1 MQYIKTE
8 GLLIDTVNKEF
19 NVLNNAISLSSTTTK
34 KEFNLFDKEGIALDV
49 NNKKINVLTDVISLS
64 GNTKQFNLFNGEG
77 VNLDVNNKKINVFGT
92 EGINLNVNNKN
103 FNVLTS
109 AISLSG
115 NTKQFNVFGTEG
127 INLDVNNKNFNVLTS
142 AISLTGGNTKQFNV
156 FGTEGIALDINN
168 KNLSFLNGVISFSS
182 DPNVNNFKAVD
193 NGNVGKSCVG
203 IVNNGNTTLDASFS
217 ITTTNSTVS
226 SNSFSVNSK
235 SSISKHDSIS
245 LLGDSNT
252 LANSSINILGKNNIL
267 NTNSILFNS
276 NNSTVSS
283 RSVQIN
289 GDNNFVD
296 NNSLSILG
304 SSNFVTNSSTNIA
317 SNNNKIYNNSL
328 NIDGFNNLVS
338 SNSVALNS
346 FDSNLRDT
354 SLAIN
359 TFNSGLSTNSILI
372 NSRNTTSRLSSIDLL
387 GSNNTLR
394 DKSVS
399 VNGQNNTILSNS
411 LAFNTNNS
419 SITGNSVVLGG
430 NSNIVNDF
438 SFVVASSGSKAY
450 NESSVIGGKSNTASL
465 SSVAIG
471 SVNTE
476 IIGQNSQ
483 SIGGSNNNFNASNS
497 VFLGGQNNA
506 SANVPNGT
514 SNGNNSFII
523 GGTNNK
529 TGNNGIIIGGKDNL
543 IQNNS
548 IVIGGSGNNTGNFS
562 SVLILGR
569 NNIVANRS
577 DVVYLPEIIAQGNLT
592 ITGNISAGGNITSV
606 NTTTGNVSA
615 FNVNN
620 YLYDIVPLQV
630 DQNKTPLV
638 GTLDSARFNYF
649 GQPRLYVNNQGVSI
663 NTSSSVLNQAL
674 TISGN
679 VSASGNLKVDN
690 TLLIGADANLYRS
703 DTNTLKTDDNFVVG
717 NITVPIS
724 LAAATTD
731 AVVINNSNTL
741 AQRSI
746 DSRVW
751 GTTLVD
757 GNGNG
762 TINSVPKWT
771 DSNTVSNSQIW
782 DNVNV
787 GINTSL
793 PNEKL
798 TVSGSISASGALYGV
813 ATLINNS
820 NGIGYIEIGGSSG
833 AYIDLKSPNSD
844 DFDLRMITDGSTNTI
859 QTGAGQN
866 VVFATTNVGIA
877 TTSPNERLTVS
888 GNISATGN
896 LTVNGDV
903 VLGSDALDT
912 LTFNGGPVNFPNATS
927 VADAIVL
934 GGDVTLYRNGANSLR
949 TNDDFVADGSIF
961 TNSNFV
967 IITNT
972 DFPQYILRSNAN
984 NNNRWGMWLQTPST
998 PTTGNPLIIGPQ
1010 DTSGGGIGL
1019 LTLTR
1024 TSSSTNAVGNVGI
1037 NTSTP
1042 NEKLTVFGNISAS
1055 GNIYSTGAYRA
1066 VQGVP
1071 STGDSSTNGY
1081 AFGADGD
1088 TGLFSPIIGAGGGA
1102 NGALAL
1108 YTNGALAL
1116 STTNVNTYFN
1126 TNVGIGT
1133 TVNPAEKL
1141 TVNGN
1146 IGALGDVRISSAV
1159 SGGEGKSLT
1168 IINNVD
1174 NILNTSVALYLQPN
1188 NASGNARAAAIKAF
1202 QSPTAGNNT
1211 DLRFYTSNFDLPAE
1225 RMIITSNGNVGIGT
1239 AGTTTPGGKLHI
1251 HGGPTN
1257 NTEAELYITGSNGY
1271 IQIHNSSSALAWNP
1285 MVSEGDKSIIFSSG
1299 TTDGTAGLLIGPHSS
1314 FNKGIKIQSSG
1325 DITIG
1330 TIAAGTTNSVIIESS
1345 GTLQKRTIDSRV
1357 WGTSLVD
1364 GSGTANYVA
1373 KWTTGGKT
1381 ITNSIIFDN
1390 GTNVGIGTDSPG
1402 VKLDVN
1408 GVIRSNNEIIGN
1420 GLPGSGQARYI
1431 NGNYGVIHRNDGG
1444 EYYILKTASGDQYGV
1459 WDDKR
1464 PFFINLS
1471 TGRVAMIENV
1481 GIGQAPSAT
1490 EKLIVAG
1497 NVNVSENIS
1506 GVKNV
1511 VMGTQANKATLTYT
1525 TNTAR
1530 TYTIP
1535 DAGANAD
1542 FVMNAGNQTIA
1553 GTKTFSGNTT
1563 FPNGAQATPSINFT
1577 GSTNTGF
1584 YFATNQ
1590 VSTSIAGT
1598 ERFRVTNNFVYT
1610 PKLLVNTISTS
1621 TEVFKVEGDSRLKD
1635 TYINSNGQEFLIS
1648 NNYGVGSLGRNIYI
1662 GNGGQFTAGTSS
1674 NFGSYNTSLGVD
1686 ALSAIT
1692 TGRYNTAVGSYSQQK
1707 TTSGQYNTSLGL
1719 NCSRDNITGQ
1729 QNTAVGYDAL
1739 RLNLSDYNTAIGSN
1753 AMDAL
1758 NSPFANNNTAVGC
1771 NAFEKTP
1778 YGYENTAIGANSMRE
1793 GTSNTG
1799 SVYGNTAVGY
1809 NSLFKCAGYD
1819 NTGIGTNAGGSITT
1833 GFGNSLLG
1841 AGSGP
1846 SITTGSANICLGNF
1860 SGYNITAGYYNV
1872 CIGSNMNGITTGTNN
1887 IAIGESSLN
1896 GGANISNCVAVGVET
1911 LQFNRASNN
1920 VAVGYQA
1927 GKYSGFDSGVNPVGL
1942 TYIGYL
1948 AGTNNTTGQ
1957 QNTAVGDRSSY
1968 LNTAGGNNTAIGRY
1982 AHYNNDSGNSC
1993 VAIGVNALYE
2003 ALGSDNIGIGANAG
2017 RLTGAGGAALTTGT
2031 GNILIGSYSRPSA
2044 AAGTNQIV
2052 IGNSIAGKANNTAFI
2067 GGTSGAYNGNNT
2079 TTWVTTSDKR
2089 IKKNIRDNSE
2099 GLNKIKSIKVKNFE
2113 YKKLSEI
2120 EEIAK
2125 SSFVDKEGVQL
2136 GVIAQEFKEILPDCV
2151 SENES
2156 GILSVNTDS
2165 LVWYLI
2171 NAVKELT
2178 ERLEKLE
2185 SKIK

>member
-1 MQYIKTE
+1 M
-8 GLLIDTVNKEF
+8 
-19 NVLNNAISLSSTTTK
+19 
-34 KEFNLFDKEGIALDV
+34 
-49 NNKKINVLTDVISLS
+49 
-64 GNTKQFNLFNGEG
+64 
-77 VNLDVNNKKINVFGT
+77 
-92 EGINLNVNNKN
+92 
-103 FNVLTS
+103 TS

-115 NTKQFNVFGTEG
+115 NTKQFNVFDKEG
-127 INLDVNNKNFNVLTS
+127 IALDVNNKRIDVLTN
-142 AISLTGGNTKQFNV
+142 AISLSGNTKQFNV

-203 IVNNGNTTLDASFS
+203 IVNNGNTTLDASVS

-283 RSVQIN
+283 GSVQIN

-304 SSNFVTNSSTNIA
+304 NSNFVTNSSTNIA

-328 NIDGFNNLVS
+328 NINGFNNLVS

-346 FDSNLRDT
+346 FDSNLRDI

-372 NSRNTTSRLSSIDLL
+372 NSRNTKSELSSVDLL
-387 GSNNTLR
+387 GSNNTLS
-394 DKSVS
+394 DKSFS
-399 VNGQNNTILSNS
+399 VNGQNNAILSNS

-450 NESSVIGGKSNTASL
+450 KESSVIGGKGNIASL

-483 SIGGSNNNFNASNS
+483 SIGGSNNDFNSSNS

-506 SANVPNGT
+506 SADVPNGT
-514 SNGNNSFII
+514 GNGDSSFII

-529 TGNNGIIIGGKDNL
+529 TGTNGIIIGGKDNL

-562 SVLILGR
+562 NVLILGR
-569 NNIVANRS
+569 NDVVVDRNN
-577 DVVYLPEIIAQGNLT
+577 VVYLPEIRAQGNLT
-592 ITGNISAGGNITSV
+592 ITGNITAGGNITNV
-606 NTTTGNVSA
+606 NTTTGNISS

-620 YLYDIVPLQV
+620 YLYDIVTLQV

-703 DTNTLKTDDNFVVG
+703 ATNTLKTDDNFVVG

-762 TINSVPKWT
+762 TINYIPKWT
-771 DSNTVSNSQIW
+771 DSNTVTNSQVF
-782 DNVNV
+782 DNGTNV
-787 GINTSL
+787 GIGTTA

-798 TVSGSISASGALYGV
+798 TVSGNISASLGFTGQYVELVYDRG
-813 ATLINNS
+813 
-820 NGIGYIEIGGSSG
+820 NGDGGYIDFRNSV
-833 AYIDLKSPNSD
+833 SD
-844 DFDLRMITDGSTNTI
+844 DFDCRII
-859 QTGAGQN
+859 QTGKGLQLCTGSSGSSLGRMTILSGGN
-866 VVFATTNVGIA
+866 IGIN
-877 TTSPNERLTVS
+877 TSTPNERLTVS

-927 VADAIVL
+927 TGDAIIL
-934 GGDVTLYRNGANSLR
+934 GEDVNLYRSSADILR
-949 TNDDFVADGSIF
+949 TSDTFVADGSIF
-961 TNSNFV
+961 TNSSYV
-967 IITNT
+967 VITNSN
-972 DFPQYILRSNAN
+972 FPQYVLRSDGF
-984 NNNRWGMWLQTPST
+984 NNNRWGMWVQTPST
-998 PTTGNPLIIGPQ
+998 PTTGNPLSIGPQ
-1010 DTSGGGIGL
+1010 DAVGSGNPL

-1037 NTSTP
+1037 NTNTP
-1042 NEKLTVFGNISAS
+1042 NERLTVFGNISAS

-1071 STGDSSTNGY
+1071 SSADSSTNGY

-1088 TGLFSPIIGAGGGA
+1088 TGLFSPIIGAGGAA
-1102 NGALAL
+1102 NAALAL
-1108 YTNGALAL
+1108 YCNNTVAL
-1116 STTNVNTYFN
+1116 STTHANTYFN

-1225 RMIITSNGNVGIGT
+1225 RMIITSDGNVGIGT
-1239 AGTTTPGGKLHI
+1239 TSLPSAKLDVQGTVAANYLRVDPQDG
-1251 HGGPTN
+1251 
-1257 NTEAELYITGSNGY
+1257 
-1271 IQIHNSSSALAWNP
+1271 
-1285 MVSEGDKSIIFSSG
+1285 VSEGGEIQLVGAGSFANVQIDNASGNFRVHTLGANNYFQIVGGGSTTALRVENGGAYIGSIATGS
-1299 TTDGTAGLLIGPHSS
+1299 
-1314 FNKGIKIQSSG
+1314 
-1325 DITIG
+1325 
-1330 TIAAGTTNSVIIESS
+1330 TNSVITESS

-1357 WGTSLVD
+1357 WGTSLAD
-1364 GSGTANYVA
+1364 GSGTENYVA

-1381 ITNSIIFDN
+1381 ITNSRIFDN
-1390 GTNVGIGTDSPG
+1390 GTNVGIGNTNPQHA
-1402 VKLDVN
+1402 LHVN
-1408 GVIRSNNEIIGN
+1408 GTIFGNHKGVLFGDVGTVWSSAFQVREAGLNGNVNMADSYRPRLAFHWSGAVASSISLRQDGAFSFDDNPGTGRSNIFTGIVDITGPSLPTTLGSSIDLLRTINFNGN
-1420 GLPGSGQARYI
+1420 SNYLRIFQYRHTDGTNWESSSTKIMNTTDASGQAYI
-1431 NGNYGVIHRNDGG
+1431 EFNPKGNTRGMAFGTGGTTERMRINSDGN
-1444 EYYILKTASGDQYGV
+1444 I
-1459 WDDKR
+1459 
-1464 PFFINLS
+1464 FI
-1471 TGRVAMIENV
+1471 
-1481 GIGQAPSAT
+1481 
-1490 EKLIVAG
+1490 
-1497 NVNVSENIS
+1497 SENIS

-1535 DAGANAD
+1535 DAGANAE

-1553 GTKTFSGNTT
+1553 GNKTFSGNTT
-1563 FPNGAQATPSINFT
+1563 FPSGAAATPSINFT
-1577 GSTNTGF
+1577 GSVNTGF

-1598 ERFRVTNNFVYT
+1598 EKFRVTNNFVYT
-1610 PKLLVNTISTS
+1610 PKLLVNTTSTS
-1621 TEVFKVEGDSRLKD
+1621 TEVFKVEGDSRLKN

-1648 NNYGVGSLGRNIYI
+1648 SNYGVNSVGRNIYI

-1674 NFGSYNTSLGVD
+1674 NFGSHNTSLGVD
-1686 ALSAIT
+1686 SLSSIT
-1692 TGRYNTAVGSYSQQK
+1692 TGRFNTAIGSYAQEETTSGEYNTSLGSLALRNNLTGGQNTAIGHNSLNVYTGSFNTAVGMDAMSKLTFAEGTYNTCIGHGAMKSVVFSLNNTAIGAGAMGTTTSNDGQCYENVAVGYLSLSKCGQMGNTAVGSYTGKSLAFGRYNCFFGA
-1707 TTSGQYNTSLGL
+1707 SAGQYVTNGS
-1719 NCSRDNITGQ
+1719 DNVLMGD
-1729 QNTAVGYDAL
+1729 V
-1739 RLNLSDYNTAIGSN
+1739 
-1753 AMDAL
+1753 
-1758 NSPFANNNTAVGC
+1758 
-1771 NAFEKTP
+1771 
-1778 YGYENTAIGANSMRE
+1778 
-1793 GTSNTG
+1793 
-1799 SVYGNTAVGY
+1799 
-1809 NSLFKCAGYD
+1809 AGD
-1819 NTGIGTNAGGSITT
+1819 
-1833 GFGNSLLG
+1833 
-1841 AGSGP
+1841 
-1846 SITTGSANICLGNF
+1846 
-1860 SGYNITAGYYNV
+1860 
-1872 CIGSNMNGITTGTNN
+1872 GITTGNN
-1887 IAIGESSLN
+1887 NVSIGTYTLYYN
-1896 GGANISNCVAVGVET
+1896 NVSNCVAIGYQA
-1911 LQFNRASNN
+1911 LHRNYGGNN
-1920 VAVGYQA
+1920 VAIGYQAGRSDEYNDYGYNPSGLTFVGYQA
-1927 GKYSGFDSGVNPVGL
+1927 GFSNYQG
-1942 TYIGYL
+1942 
-1948 AGTNNTTGQ
+1948 A
-1957 QNTAVGDRSSY
+1957 
-1968 LNTAGGNNTAIGRY
+1968 NNTAIGHL
-1982 AHYNNDSGNSC
+1982 AGYNTATGANNTSLGKSALNSN
-1993 VAIGVNALYE
+1993 VGGQNNTAIGLNALYE

-2017 RLTGAGGAALTTGT
+2017 RLTGSGGAALTTGT
-2031 GNILIGSYSRPSA
+2031 NNILIGSYSRPSTA
-2044 AAGTNQIV
+2044 TGTNQIV
-2052 IGNSIAGKANNTAFI
+2052 IGNSLAGRGDNTFTLGTGTTYI
-2067 GGTSGAYNGNNT
+2067 HTTFTGGNGT
-2079 TTWVTTSDKR
+2079 PTWTRVSD
-2089 IKKNIRDNSE
+2089 ISLKKNINKNNL
-2099 GLNKIKSIKVKNFE
+2099 GLNFIKKINPVTYNWIENNKLDKSNPH
-2113 YKKLSEI
+2113 YR
-2120 EEIAK
+2120 EENEK
-2125 SSFVDKEGVQL
+2125 DSTSLVL
-2136 GVIAQEFKEILPDCV
+2136 GLIAQNVKQAMDEDGADYFSGWSKESSGLQGISLEPFVLP
-2151 SENES
+2151 
-2156 GILSVNTDS
+2156 
-2165 LVWYLI
+2165 LI
-2171 NAVKELT
+2171 NAVKELS